1 MNTIDHTYN
10 TRSTSL
16 LRHMNTPQR
25 TSLGISTPIKIY
37 NIQKRTLVLNTS
49 DKDSHTQTNKKVT
62 QEKINIKKKKTRSKK
77 RSKKK
82 TKKKIVIKKSND
94 THTTDNPFSLYNLI
108 QKMNIASKDYDDE
121 NDPDYV
127 PSDDD
132 DDRPKMP
139 KLVVHEVHNSNT
151 ILIHKQNKKKYSRY
165 NKKDERLFFNSLNET
180 EKEKY
185 KLLEKSIQDY
195 RKNTIPLRFKIL
207 QLDIP
212 IYTKNYIIEK
222 IDQFAS
228 LESGDNEYHKLQTWL
243 HNLIK
248 IPFGQYIT
256 PTITNESSSEEIANY
271 IKKAQTIL
279 NDEVYGHKE
288 AKDQIIEIIASQI
301 SNPELQGV
309 AIGIKGPPGNG
320 KTTLI
325 KNGISKA
332 LDRPFRLIGLG
343 GSSSSDFLVGHDYT
357 YEGSVP
363 GKIIQ
368 VLQES
373 KCMNPIIYFDEL
385 DKVSDTTKGE
395 EIINL
400 LCHLVDTSQNTHFS
414 DKYFSGIDIDMSRVL
429 FVFSYNDESKISPI
443 LLDRFIKINTN
454 KFNKDD
460 KIIIAK
466 DYLIPSICKNIHF
479 TREHI
484 SFTNECVEYIIT
496 NHTKGEKGVRNL
508 RRFLEK
514 IITRINILHLL
525 RDYSGNIEDIIPYS
539 LKEFTL
545 PICINKDIA
554 DTIVKINVEDQ
565 VDPSL
570 FGLYS

>member
-1 MNTIDHTYN
+1 MNTQ
-10 TRSTSL
+10 
-16 LRHMNTPQR
+16 QR
-25 TSLGISTPIKIY
+25 TSVGISTPIKVY
-37 NIQKRTLVLNTS
+37 NIQKRTLVSNTS

-62 QEKINIKKKKTRSKK
+62 QEKINIKKKKT

-108 QKMNIASKDYDDE
+108 QKMNIASKDYDNE

-132 DDRPKMP
+132 DDRPTVP

-222 IDQFAS
+222 IDQFSS

-256 PTITNESSSEEIANY
+256 PTITNESSSGEIANY
-271 IKKAQTIL
+271 IKNAQRIL

-343 GSSSSDFLVGHDYT
+343 GSSSSNFLVGHDYT
-357 YEGSVP
+357 YEGSIP
-363 GKIIQ
+363 GKIVQ

-385 DKVSDTTKGE
+385 DKVSETTSGE

-466 DYLIPSICKNIHF
+466 DYLIPSICKNINF
-479 TREHI
+479 TREHV
-484 SFTNECVEYIIT
+484 SFTNECLEYIIT
-496 NHTKGEKGVRNL
+496 NYTKGEQGVRNL

-525 RDYSGNIEDIIPYS
+525 QDYPGNIEDIIPYS
-539 LKEFTL
+539 LEDFAL

-554 DTIVKINVEDQ
+554 DTIVKISAEDQ
-565 VDPSL
+565 LDPSL